1 MRGNV
6 ANGGQGR
13 HRRAADAI
21 VGWLDLGGQISAI
34 MSAGE
39 RRMRCYGRKF
49 VKRIPISGW

>member
-21 VGWLDLGGQISAI
+21 VGWLDLEGQISAI